1 MNRIARVV
9 VALGLS
15 LSLCSVAGAQGL
27 LGVMDGETRTE
38 PRPIR
43 EAGPSA
49 TERAYME
56 SLAQALGR
64 AWQGAGARTAQLFV
78 PSGDWTNTREENEPA
93 TARGVVMRYPDLE
106 VRRMH
111 FPSHAYAV
119 AYAMNT
125 LDLDATRGPVFTE
138 LRGKQIVVLRGAA
151 VADTAG
157 LPALVDA
164 AFGVG
169 LPQSLP
175 VPAERGT
182 TSALLLKDGTL
193 AVTSE
198 DANEAFAQ
206 SFQRAHDKANEKIGQ
221 GAPGFRDD
229 GGKLN
234 FSFPSGV
241 NGYVLDAS
249 GTKTVVIA
257 QDATQRATLD
267 EFLAVTNPPGV
278 ATEGAFTG
286 STGVLNGLFD

>member
-1 MNRIARVV
+1 
-9 VALGLS
+9 
-15 LSLCSVAGAQGL
+15 
-27 LGVMDGETRTE
+27 
-38 PRPIR
+38 
-43 EAGPSA
+43 
-49 TERAYME
+49 
-56 SLAQALGR
+56 
-64 AWQGAGARTAQLFV
+64 
-78 PSGDWTNTREENEPA
+78 
-93 TARGVVMRYPDLE
+93 MRYPDLE

-267 EFLAVTNPPGV
+267 EFLAVTRTLRAWRPRAPSRARPGSST
-278 ATEGAFTG
+278 ACSTERLSEPFETDARAGGVRAAEGGLHVGARFTG
-286 STGVLNGLFD
+286 SEAEAPHREGRVPQRARVDRVARSRVQHLCGVLTCERHLGGVLTWERRLGGVLT